1 MTIEKLAEQSELV
14 RSLASTI
21 HKKVVAPSANRADIV
36 TREIQQMN
44 EKLAVLEK
52 DLEQLDRFCRKTR
65 FWACSLA
72 AGAVLLSLVLY
83 LIVS

>member
-21 HKKVVAPSANRADIV
+21 HKKMVAPYADRADIV

-52 DLEQLDRFCRKTR
+52 ELVQLDRFCRITR
-65 FWACSLA
+65 FLSCSIA
-72 AGAVLLSLVLY
+72 AGAALLSLVLY